1 MTVLETSLGLYW
13 GLMATAS
20 ATVAVRRRPLARWLL
35 PRMRYW
41 RSRANA
47 QRLYERS
54 VLIVGLAMLL
64 LSLGTMYHALVVL
77 PVLDRTLSEV
87 SLTLPPECPIETGD
101 AI

>member
-1 MTVLETSLGLYW
+1 
-13 GLMATAS
+13 MATAS

-47 QRLYERS
+47 LRLYERS
-54 VLIVGLAMLL
+54 VLIVGIAMLL

-77 PVLDRTLSEV
+77 PSLDRALSEV
-87 SLTLPPECPIETGD
+87 SLTIAPGCPTDTGD